1 MVQLILRTQL
11 IWNLVNRIYYNGR
24 QRTTIK
30 PHLYL
35 ETGNLEAHIIADM
48 LRIENI
54 TTELNEFKTDTK
66 ERLNKLENWIIGIVA
81 ITVTTLLSV
90 VTAIIINMIGK

>member
-1 MVQLILRTQL
+1 MADKEPQP
-11 IWNLVNRIYYNGR
+11 
-24 QRTTIK
+24 K
-30 PHLYL
+30 PQVYL
-35 ETGNLEAHIIADM
+35 ESGNLEAHIIADM

-54 TTELNEFKTDTK
+54 TTELSEFKVDTK

-90 VTAIIINMIGK
+90 LSAIVINALST

>member
-1 MVQLILRTQL
+1 MADKETKE
-11 IWNLVNRIYYNGR
+11 
-24 QRTTIK
+24 K
-30 PHLYL
+30 PQVYL

-54 TTELNEFKTDTK
+54 TTELREFKQGTEK
-66 ERLNKLENWIIGIVA
+66 RLDKLENWIVGIVG

-90 VTAIIINMIGK
+90 VVAIVVNLVGK

>member
-1 MVQLILRTQL
+1 MADKEPQPKHQV
-11 IWNLVNRIYYNGR
+11 
-24 QRTTIK
+24 
-30 PHLYL
+30 YL
-35 ETGNLEAHIIADM
+35 ESGNLEAHIIADM

-54 TTELNEFKTDTK
+54 TTELKEFKSETK
-66 ERLNKLENWIIGIVA
+66 ERLNKLENWIIGIVG

>member
-1 MVQLILRTQL
+1 MADKEPQS
-11 IWNLVNRIYYNGR
+11 
-24 QRTTIK
+24 K

-54 TTELNEFKTDTK
+54 TTELNEFKIDTK
-66 ERLNKLENWIIGIVA
+66 ER
-81 ITVTTLLSV
+81 SH
-90 VTAIIINMIGK
+90 

>member
-1 MVQLILRTQL
+1 MADNEPQT
-11 IWNLVNRIYYNGR
+11 
-24 QRTTIK
+24 K
-30 PHLYL
+30 PKVYL
-35 ETGNLEAHIIADM
+35 ESGNLEAHIIADM

-54 TTELNEFKTDTK
+54 TTELKEFKTETK

-90 VTAIIINMIGK
+90 LSAIVINALTP

>member
-1 MVQLILRTQL
+1 MAE
-11 IWNLVNRIYYNGR
+11 NEPKS
-24 QRTTIK
+24 K
-30 PHLYL
+30 PQVYL

-54 TTELNEFKTDTK
+54 TTELNEFKIDTK

>member
-1 MVQLILRTQL
+1 MADKEPQP
-11 IWNLVNRIYYNGR
+11 
-24 QRTTIK
+24 K
-30 PHLYL
+30 PQVYL
-35 ETGNLEAHIIADM
+35 ESGNLEAHIIADM

-54 TTELNEFKTDTK
+54 TTELKEFKSETK
-66 ERLNKLENWIIGIVA
+66 ERLNKLENWIIGIVG

>member
-1 MVQLILRTQL
+1 MADKE
-11 IWNLVNRIYYNGR
+11 
-24 QRTTIK
+24 IK
-30 PHLYL
+30 EKPQVYL

-54 TTELNEFKTDTK
+54 TTELKEFKTETK
-66 ERLNKLENWIIGIVA
+66 ERLNKLENWIIGIVG

>member
-1 MVQLILRTQL
+1 MADKETKE
-11 IWNLVNRIYYNGR
+11 
-24 QRTTIK
+24 K
-30 PHLYL
+30 PQVYL

-54 TTELNEFKTDTK
+54 TTELRDFKQGTEK
-66 ERLNKLENWIIGIVA
+66 RLDKLENWIVGIVG

-90 VTAIIINMIGK
+90 VVAIVVNLVGK

>member
-1 MVQLILRTQL
+1 MAE
-11 IWNLVNRIYYNGR
+11 NEPKG
-24 QRTTIK
+24 K
-30 PHLYL
+30 PQVYL

-54 TTELNEFKTDTK
+54 TTELRDFKQGTEK
-66 ERLNKLENWIIGIVA
+66 RLDKLESWIVGIVG

-90 VTAIIINMIGK
+90 VVAIVINFVGK

>member
-1 MVQLILRTQL
+1 MADKETKE
-11 IWNLVNRIYYNGR
+11 
-24 QRTTIK
+24 K
-30 PHLYL
+30 PQVYL

-54 TTELNEFKTDTK
+54 TTELRDFKQGTEK
-66 ERLNKLENWIIGIVA
+66 RLDKLEGWIVGIVG

-90 VTAIIINMIGK
+90 VVAIVINFIGK